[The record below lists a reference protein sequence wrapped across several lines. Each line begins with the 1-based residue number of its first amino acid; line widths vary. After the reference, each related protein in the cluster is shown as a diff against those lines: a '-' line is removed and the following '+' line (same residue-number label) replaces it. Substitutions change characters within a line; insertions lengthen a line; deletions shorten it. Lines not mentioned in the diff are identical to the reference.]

1 MTRNLTRDHLLSIR
15 EVTDSGASLHARYE
29 YGPFGSVAKLAGT
42 SPDLL
47 AFTGVPVHGPSDLLL
62 MKRRA
67 YDPALARWLS
77 EDPLGRIDGPNL
89 YAYVVNQ
96 PLRWVDPLG
105 TFIVKPHP
113 TSPNGNVI
121 PGFQPQRERPVCDV
135 PGFMGWEG
143 KMCVLQCCKSHD
155 AERQLHLRGDL
166 PARRHHGGRDGHDQ
180 LAIATTPPGSRGR
193 GRWRVWT
200 GRSPTTR
207 SPTATTNSGGSR
219 RGRSTVQP
227 TR

>member
-1 MTRNLTRDHLLSIR
+1 VTRNLTRDHLLSIR

-155 AERQLHLRGDL
+155 ECFANARCNWTSWLSIAYESECGRCNRRAAVCIAQNWPL
-166 PARRHHGGRDGHDQ
+166 PNG
-180 LAIATTPPGSRGR
+180 PC
-193 GRWRVWT
+193 
-200 GRSPTTR
+200 
-207 SPTATTNSGGSR
+207 
-219 RGRSTVQP
+219 VQCK
-227 TR
+227 T